1 MEGTFSLHSTIH
13 LLDPVLQL
21 QFLDGQGSFN
31 PTHENVLHSTLQASI
46 RRQGCL

>member
-31 PTHENVLHSTLQASI
+31 PTHENVLHSNPSEDKVVCEL
-46 RRQGCL
+46 